1 MRMTIPVSRLARA
14 TSAFTRAAA
23 ASTLAAAL
31 GGCSAPKPTTFELT
45 PEQYPAAFE
54 AAKATLRDFRFPI
67 ERVDYQEGV
76 ITTALK
82 PSSGLAT
89 PWDAEQSTFGQEW
102 RDFANHQA
110 REVRIRFAPASVAGR
125 AEPTT
130 PGTQASPAPASP
142 SPSETAE
149 PITAEVVVSVIRYE
163 RPGARPAVRAVQL
176 SSFTEDPALTA
187 RGMYPMYQVVTERDD
202 LLAGRIAA
210 RIQSAASPVV
220 STPAPEASP

>member
-1 MRMTIPVSRLARA
+1 MVMACVMLGALVS
-14 TSAFTRAAA
+14 
-23 ASTLAAAL
+23 
-31 GGCSAPKPTTFELT
+31 CSSPKPTSFELS

-54 AAKATLRDFRFPI
+54 AAKAALRDFRFPI
-67 ERVDYQEGV
+67 ERVDYQQGV

-102 RDFANHQA
+102 RDYANHQA
-110 REVRIRFAPASVAGR
+110 REVRIRFAPSSAAGR
-125 AEPTT
+125 IEPNE
-130 PGTQASPAPASP
+130 PGTQASPAPPVA

-163 RPGARPAVRAVQL
+163 RPGARPAIRAVQL

-187 RGMYPMYQVVTERDD
+187 RGMYPVYTVVTERDD

-210 RIQSAASPVV
+210 RIQSAAASVA
-220 STPAPEASP
+220 PAPVDPVSP